1 MLSMGAA
8 AYRHGVDKSF
18 REVFV
23 RADESM
29 YAVKGEHHRRSNR
42 MQAL

>member
-8 AYRHGVDKSF
+8 AYRPGVDKSF